1 MKILNALAPLLFIAC
16 LAAPAAAQT
25 TPAALADVAG
35 TWDAT
40 VTTAQG
46 QTIQSQLKLKKDGE
60 KIVGTISSQMGET
73 PVEAQVKGKAL
84 TIWFNYQG
92 QNGPMAVEM
101 AGTVE
106 GDTVKGTL
114 AVAGTPGGD
123 WTATR
128 AKDPNAKDPPK
139 EPAKDLPAA
148 AKTDLTGT
156 WNVSV
161 ELPSMTATP
170 TLVLKQDGE
179 KLTGDYVS
187 AQYGKFAITGTIKG
201 ADVSLWF
208 AMNVE
213 GTALNVTFAGT
224 VGKDGSLTG
233 TVSYGDMMSGTFSAS
248 RKKQ

>member
-1 MKILNALAPLLFIAC
+1 MKILNALTPLLFIAC

-139 EPAKDLPAA
+139 EPAKDQPAA